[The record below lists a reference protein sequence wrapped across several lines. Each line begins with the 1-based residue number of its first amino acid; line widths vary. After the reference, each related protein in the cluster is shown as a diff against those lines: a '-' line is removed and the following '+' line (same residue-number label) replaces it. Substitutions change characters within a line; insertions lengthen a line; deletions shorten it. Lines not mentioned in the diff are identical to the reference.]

1 MNRLLLDE
9 ELKNTLPRLY
19 EQDKSE
25 VKILHARFYHP
36 IYNWEWYAME
46 YSPLQKLFFG
56 LVEGEFLEY
65 GYFTLDE
72 LDRIGAIRDYHFKA
86 RVLKHGV
93 NYGKRTVWNQ

>member
-19 EQDKSE
+19 EQDNKD
-25 VKILHARFYHP
+25 VKILYVRFYHP
-36 IYNWEWYAME
+36 TYNWEWYAME

-56 LVEGEFLEY
+56 LVEGESLEY

-72 LDRIGAIRDYHFKA
+72 LERIGAIRDYSFKTK
-86 RVLKHGV
+86 VLKEGEY
-93 NYGKRTVWNQ
+93 YGKRTV

>member
-36 IYNWEWYAME
+36 ICNWEWYAME

-86 RVLKHGV
+86 RVLKHGE
-93 NYGKRTVWNQ
+93 NYGKRTV